1 MGGKTTILRTLA
13 DALSRIERLK
23 YLEET
28 GAAGVESHSGLNES
42 KEGSRSIKSPKV
54 TIHSINPKS
63 VSISKLYGDY
73 GKVGDWMDG
82 ILATTVREA
91 ASDKSGDI
99 HWVMLD
105 GPVDTLWIENLN
117 TVLDDNKKLC
127 LISGE
132 IIKLTQKMT
141 MMFEVEDLLEASP
154 ATVSR
159 CGMVYV
165 TPEKLGWEPLLSK
178 WVSLLPEGMK
188 ENGMQTIYSD
198 LIMAFVP
205 EIMRF
210 LFGKEQSQEEDLRLE
225 GLKSVLSVSKNWL
238 FRSFL
243 NLFEALLLDNE
254 TKESYIEKNNEV
266 NEKKEINKKKK
277 DQSRENLKSHRT
289 NRTNEDD
296 NDIIGSF
303 GRVKTV
309 VEQKYFDVC
318 DPKLINLI
326 VQKFMMA
333 LIWGFGA
340 SLSVT
345 ARPKYSLFLHEQI
358 LKVFQPST
366 CQFEFKKRIDMQI
379 FPRNNCNLF
388 SIFFHSKNFL
398 WHKWDYEIEK
408 YDILGDKEVLSEAT
422 KVFDGSK
429 TFEEDDSAEK
439 GAEMSQKSGGGMI
452 ELNEEFTNK
461 VEFQNIMI
469 ATEDSIQQQYIME
482 MVVGHQVPMLIVGD
496 TGTGKTRSIKKLIS
510 LLLNRKNNDGKYGWE
525 SGEMVLSATSTPQQI
540 QSYTESKLEKHKK
553 GVYGPK
559 NPSNHLVIFIDDLN
573 MPVKEKFGA

>member
-23 YLEET
+23 YLGET
-28 GAAGVESHSGLNES
+28 GTAGVESHSGLNES

-188 ENGMQTIYSD
+188 ENGM
-198 LIMAFVP
+198 
-205 EIMRF
+205 
-210 LFGKEQSQEEDLRLE
+210 
-225 GLKSVLSVSKNWL
+225 
-238 FRSFL
+238 
-243 NLFEALLLDNE
+243 
-254 TKESYIEKNNEV
+254 
-266 NEKKEINKKKK
+266 
-277 DQSRENLKSHRT
+277 
-289 NRTNEDD
+289 
-296 NDIIGSF
+296 
-303 GRVKTV
+303 
-309 VEQKYFDVC
+309 
-318 DPKLINLI
+318 
-326 VQKFMMA
+326 
-333 LIWGFGA
+333 
-340 SLSVT
+340 
-345 ARPKYSLFLHEQI
+345 
-358 LKVFQPST
+358 
-366 CQFEFKKRIDMQI
+366 
-379 FPRNNCNLF
+379 
-388 SIFFHSKNFL
+388 
-398 WHKWDYEIEK
+398 
-408 YDILGDKEVLSEAT
+408 
-422 KVFDGSK
+422 
-429 TFEEDDSAEK
+429 
-439 GAEMSQKSGGGMI
+439 
-452 ELNEEFTNK
+452 
-461 VEFQNIMI
+461 
-469 ATEDSIQQQYIME
+469 
-482 MVVGHQVPMLIVGD
+482 
-496 TGTGKTRSIKKLIS
+496 
-510 LLLNRKNNDGKYGWE
+510 
-525 SGEMVLSATSTPQQI
+525 
-540 QSYTESKLEKHKK
+540 
-553 GVYGPK
+553 
-559 NPSNHLVIFIDDLN
+559 
-573 MPVKEKFGA
+573 